1 MASAATER
9 MSKEDWKKK
18 NELDEL
24 RKSGA
29 IEPEKDDEGN
39 EINPHIPQYMSQ
51 APWYLNA
58 KGPGLKHQ
66 RNLKILTVAQGQQA
80 RTVESVGKQKAVSR
94 TRDEFGEKVSTKAKG
109 TSFGDAPQANG
120 YDTTFAGKRDR
131 WNGYDSQQYLRVMKK
146 YEQKDQERKKMREA
160 EVEASL
166 QQGAKVKAKK
176 ANDDSDSSS
185 SDDDAEV
192 DAEKAEMLDIDN
204 ANVGQT
210 IDTGRVG
217 MQTRVSVRNL
227 RIREDTAKYLRN
239 LDVRSA
245 YYDPKTRSMRSNP
258 NPDKNPHELDYAGEN
273 FIRYSGDTIRVANQQ
288 LYEFE
293 AYERGQTVHM
303 QAMPTQ
309 AERLHKQFEGKKEGL
324 VDETKND
331 LFDKYGGKE
340 FADKSLPTSLALG
353 STEQYMEY
361 SEDGTLIKGQRD
373 SVVLNSKYEEDK
385 LTNNHTK
392 TWGSFWYNGKWGY
405 SCCCAFVRNSYCT
418 AQTGRKAFE
427 TQKGEQIGQSPLYEN
442 SSLMVQAMSKEA
454 IKSDKKKEEGPKTVK
469 MGDRLEGRGLDTFD
483 KKALK
488 KALKEEE
495 KKKNAET
502 DDDRKKGYNSMSTSE
517 VTEEEMEAYMLKK
530 SRGSEDPLAK
540 PAGGVG
546 GFDFV

>member
-9 MSKEDWKKK
+9 MTKEDWKKK

-29 IEPEKDDEGN
+29 IEPEKDADGN

-58 KGPGLKHQ
+58 KGPGLMHQ

-80 RTVESVGKQKAVSR
+80 RTVEILGKQKAVSR

-109 TSFGDAPQANG
+109 TAFGDAPRANG
-120 YDTTFAGKRDR
+120 YDASYSGKRDR
-131 WNGYDSQQYLRVMKK
+131 WNGYDSQQYLRVMNK
-146 YEQKDQERKKMREA
+146 YEQKDLERKKIREA

-166 QQGAKVKAKK
+166 QEGAKGKAKK
-176 ANDDSDSSS
+176 QNDDDSDSSS
-185 SDDDAEV
+185 DEDEV
-192 DAEKAEMLDIDN
+192 LDAEKAEMLDTDQ
-204 ANVGQT
+204 ALVGQT

-273 FIRYSGDTIRVANQQ
+273 FIRYSGDTIQVANQQ

-309 AERLHKQFEGKKEGL
+309 AERLHKQFEGKKENL
-324 VDETKND
+324 VDKTKND
-331 LFDKYGGKE
+331 LFDQYGGKE
-340 FADKSLPTSLALG
+340 FAEKSLPTSLALG

-361 SEDGTLIKGQRD
+361 SEDGTLIKGQD
-373 SVVLNSKYEEDK
+373 QKVLNSKYEEDK

-392 TWGSFWYNGKWGY
+392 VWGSFWYNGKWGY

-418 AQTGRKAFE
+418 AETGRQAFE
-427 TQKGEQIGQSPLYEN
+427 TQKGEPIGQSPLYEN

-469 MGDRLEGRGLDTFD
+469 MGDRLEGRGLETFD

-488 KALKEEE
+488 KALKEED
-495 KKKNAET
+495 KKKHAEE
-502 DDDRKKGYNSMSTSE
+502 DDDRKRGYNSMSTTD

-530 SRGSEDPLAK
+530 SRGSDDPMAK
-540 PAGGVG
+540 TAGGVG